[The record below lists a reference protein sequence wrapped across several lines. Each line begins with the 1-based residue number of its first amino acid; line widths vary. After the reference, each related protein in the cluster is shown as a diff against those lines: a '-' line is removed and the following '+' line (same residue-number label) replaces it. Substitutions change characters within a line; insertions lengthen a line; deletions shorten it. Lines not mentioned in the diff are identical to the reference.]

1 MHDGKLEDTE
11 KPPLLYHWAT
21 QSQALSAICITA
33 QVVLSASVAHLVARW
48 NTCEETWPSK
58 GVDWGGL
65 KWALSISLPT
75 IMSYKVYFVCC
86 QTRNVM
92 SVLSCMSFKF
102 VLYNCAYTWLL
113 VFGKQ
118 CYFMNVR
125 PLQPLYPPCLDCAF
139 LKTTT
144 TPTIRDSKIISATPP
159 SVLTKTIE
167 ITVVLNVGAEKGTE
181 LRVK

>member
-92 SVLSCMSFKF
+92 SVLSGMSFNICIQLCLYLATGIWQTSLFYECMSTSTTLPTLFRLCILK
-102 VLYNCAYTWLL
+102 NHHHSNNQRQQDH
-113 VFGKQ
+113 Q
-118 CYFMNVR
+118 CHA
-125 PLQPLYPPCLDCAF
+125 P
-139 LKTTT
+139 
-144 TPTIRDSKIISATPP
+144 
-159 SVLTKTIE
+159 
-167 ITVVLNVGAEKGTE
+167 
-181 LRVK
+181 

>member
-21 QSQALSAICITA
+21 QSQALSSICIAA

-75 IMSYKVYFVCC
+75 IMSYKVYFVW
-86 QTRNVM
+86 VM
-92 SVLSCMSFKF
+92 WGSLQVGGVDHVRGLLEVGVVMWEGISPPETVTIGMWYLIDKCRSLFHGLRLLDFLICILMLLSWKM
-102 VLYNCAYTWLL
+102 YN
-113 VFGKQ
+113 FG
-118 CYFMNVR
+118 
-125 PLQPLYPPCLDCAF
+125 
-139 LKTTT
+139 
-144 TPTIRDSKIISATPP
+144 IRSP
-159 SVLTKTIE
+159 
-167 ITVVLNVGAEKGTE
+167 
-181 LRVK
+181 